1 MQIRTR
7 SPSSVA
13 LLLLIT
19 TLVMKVAAKEPELVP
34 IGDVLNDQEAIPGPF
49 TPENQ
54 EALANLVGESEGL
67 FTGTTEDALLPGEG
81 ALIAA
86 EPQTQPDKFFP
97 MDERNTAVLD
107 LVNQFMGQYEDEVGR
122 TSLKASVL
130 QVLKAEKTEPR
141 EETQEIEIGTG
152 GEDAIE
158 LVENG
163 ISQLI
168 RVYLLVNYGFQTKDL
183 ECDILEHV
191 DLPRTKG
198 STQQVGSAIQHE
210 IANVAPASFLQNHT
224 LKVQYDAVEM
234 QDITMDTENDIE
246 TMTYVR
252 FRVADSSG
260 QFSEQDCMVVILQ
273 ARGINTLMYTDSVC
287 FDSASKSAVLSAY
300 EYASNNLPVG
310 ALIVAAFCGA
320 IVGAVLLI
328 RHRRKNQRYG
338 YSYVRSKVP
347 SHVPS
352 QTESG
357 VKYIDSTSPATAC

>member
-1 MQIRTR
+1 M
-7 SPSSVA
+7 
-13 LLLLIT
+13 
-19 TLVMKVAAKEPELVP
+19 
-34 IGDVLNDQEAIPGPF
+34 PGPF

-54 EALANLVGESEGL
+54 EALANWAGESENL
-67 FTGTTEDALLPGEG
+67 FAHTTEDALLPGEKT
-81 ALIAA
+81 LTAA
-86 EPQTQPDKFFP
+86 EPPQQQPDKFSP
-97 MDERNTAVLD
+97 MDERSSAVLD
-107 LVNQFMGQYEDEVGR
+107 LVDQFMDQYEDEVGR
-122 TSLKASVL
+122 TSLQASVL

-141 EETQEIEIGTG
+141 PETQEIEIGTG
-152 GEDAIE
+152 GQDVIE
-158 LVENG
+158 LVENEVT
-163 ISQLI
+163 QLI
-168 RVYLLVNYGFQTKDL
+168 RVYLLVNYGFQTSMLESSRPYVSVLKLTMDCVNGTTGAQVTEDL

-198 STQQVGSAIQHE
+198 STQRVGSAIERE

-234 QDITMDTENDIE
+234 QDIAMNADNDVE
-246 TMTYVR
+246 TMTYAR
-252 FRVADSSG
+252 FRVADSNN
-260 QFSEQDCMVVILQ
+260 QFSDQDCMVVVLQ

-287 FDSASKSAVLSAY
+287 FDSASKSAMLSAY

-310 ALIVAAFCGA
+310 ALIFAAFFGA

-328 RHRRKNQRYG
+328 RHRRKTQRYG

-357 VKYIDSTSPATAC
+357 IKYIDSTSPATAC